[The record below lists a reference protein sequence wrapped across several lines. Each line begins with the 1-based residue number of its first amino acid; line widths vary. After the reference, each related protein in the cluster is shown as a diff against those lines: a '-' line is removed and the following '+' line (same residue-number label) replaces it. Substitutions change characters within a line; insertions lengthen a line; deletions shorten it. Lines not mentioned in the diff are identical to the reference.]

1 MKSQKSNFSPFSLI
15 IFLIILIMGSR
26 SYGQDTTVFFDC
38 RDIGVEARRILS
50 TLNEEILKIE
60 KQQQLLNRR
69 EDELKILQLE
79 VDKKLKRLTELRE
92 EMSELLVQKDEL
104 ERDKIKKLSLIYQ
117 KRDPA
122 GAAATLAS
130 MDKYLA
136 VSILSMMRDKSAG
149 KILDQMEKKIA
160 VEYSTAMGRS
170 NLLKLKEKSFE
181 TEFED

>member
-1 MKSQKSNFSPFSLI
+1 VL
-15 IFLIILIMGSR
+15 
-26 SYGQDTTVFFDC
+26 D
-38 RDIGVEARRILS
+38 
-50 TLNEEILKIE
+50 
-60 KQQQLLNRR
+60 RR

-79 VDKKLKRLTELRE
+79 VDKKLKRLEELRE
-92 EMSELLVQKDEL
+92 ELDRLFVQKDDV

-149 KILDQMEKKIA
+149 KILDQMDKKTA
-160 VEYSTAMGRS
+160 VEYSTALGRLGRLQS
-170 NLLKLKEKSFE
+170 NDE
-181 TEFED
+181 